1 MAQARE
7 ANLALYQ
14 QARAEGG
21 GPSERQEAQEEA
33 DDARGEFR
41 ASIRRMSSMSKDRP
55 ERRSG
60 SRRRR
65 KSSRSRDSERLEAA
79 IEEHEEP
86 EGGLDGG
93 LVHRTEAAPYSGMV
107 RL

>member
-1 MAQARE
+1 MTRVPRAAQARE

-21 GPSERQEAQEEA
+21 GPSERQEQQEEA

-65 KSSRSRDSERLEAA
+65 KSSRSRDSERLEPPA

-86 EGGLDGG
+86 GGGLDGG
-93 LVHRTEAAPYSGMV
+93 LVHRTEAAP
-107 RL
+107 